1 MHKLSDNLAQVFDRI
16 HSASNQFSV
25 PSPQLL
31 AVSKKRSSAEI
42 REIYQLGVHQFGEN
56 YLQEALTKKTELED
70 LAITWH
76 FIGPIQSN
84 KTRSIAENF
93 HWVHSVDRIKI
104 AQRLNDQCPDGKIIN
119 ICAQIN
125 LDNEDSKS
133 GLAINELSEFADAI
147 NNCSNLSLRGLMTI
161 PAPRDNFDDQKQ
173 AFKEMKDALTKL
185 KTEFPELPLDTLSM
199 GMSSDLEAAIAAGA
213 TIVRVGTD
221 IFGPR

>member
-1 MHKLSDNLAQVFDRI
+1 MHNLTDNLAQVLDRI

-25 PSPQLL
+25 PNPQLL

-42 REIYQLGVHQFGEN
+42 REIYQQGIHQFGEN
-56 YLQEALTKKTELED
+56 YLQEALSKQTELDD
-70 LAITWH
+70 LDIIWH

-84 KTRSIAENF
+84 KTRLIAENF
-93 HWVHSVDRIKI
+93 HWVHSVDRYKI
-104 AQRLNDQCPDGKIIN
+104 AQRLNDQCPTGKVIN
-119 ICAQIN
+119 ICAQVN

-147 NNCSNLSLRGLMTI
+147 SNCSNLRLRGLMTI
-161 PAPRDNFDDQKQ
+161 PAPRDNFDDQKR
-173 AFKEMKDALTKL
+173 AFTEMKEAITKL
-185 KTEFPELPLDTLSM
+185 QREFPEQPLDTLSM